1 MDAVRIRQLGRVPY
15 KSTYHQMVQFT
26 QQRNAQTPDEIW
38 LVEHPPVFTLGKAAD
53 TANVLSAGAIPV
65 IQTDRGGDVTYHGF
79 GQAVIYLLLDL
90 KRRFNRLWV
99 HRLVAQMEEA
109 VIQVLAQH
117 QIHGER
123 HQGAPGIYIPAHQGA
138 KIAAL
143 GLKVTGRGCTYHGL
157 ALNVDMDLSP
167 FSAINP
173 CGYAGLP
180 VTDMKTEGVLC
191 QVADIQMALVKALAD
206 TVGFNVVEGDDA

>member
-79 GQAVIYLLLDL
+79 GQAVVYLLLDL

-99 HRLVAQMEEA
+99 HRLVTQMEEA

-123 HQGAPGIYIPAHQGA
+123 HQGAPGIYIPVHQGA

-173 CGYAGLP
+173 CGYTGLP